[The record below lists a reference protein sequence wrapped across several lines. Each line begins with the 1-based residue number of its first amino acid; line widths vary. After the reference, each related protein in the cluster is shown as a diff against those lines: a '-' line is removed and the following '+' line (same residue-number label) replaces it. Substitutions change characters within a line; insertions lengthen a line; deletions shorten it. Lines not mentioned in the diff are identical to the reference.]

1 MRTRQSLLTTGK
13 NLAILS
19 CCARTKGM
27 TLSTNEAPT
36 GGNRAAFRGD
46 ESMVIRAICAG
57 FVIGALACA
66 FQPAQARNT
75 QPAALKP
82 APKNVTRV
90 RIGVLPTRSP
100 RLGPQISYRGG
111 YTPLDDMVRPRFI
124 GGMID
129 LYPTERS
136 GIRLSIGTRYFA
148 RPNFWI
154 AAEQATGGILYDPHM
169 TRGGR
174 SLSRG
179 FRRSTPAMTL
189 GYDREVS
196 KGFVLGLEG
205 GALSDRAI
213 MPTRP
218 SRWSAAGVRD
228 GGFGLNPVATMSARF
243 AF

>member
-1 MRTRQSLLTTGK
+1 
-13 NLAILS
+13 
-19 CCARTKGM
+19 
-27 TLSTNEAPT
+27 
-36 GGNRAAFRGD
+36 
-46 ESMVIRAICAG
+46 MVIRAICAG
-57 FVIGALACA
+57 FVIGALACT
-66 FQPAQARNT
+66 FRPAQARNT
-75 QPAALKP
+75 RQAAQGP
-82 APKNVTRV
+82 APKIVARV
-90 RIGVLPTRSP
+90 RVGLLPARSP
-100 RLGPQISYRGG
+100 RLGPQIVYRGG
-111 YTPLDDMVRPRFI
+111 YTPLDEMVRPRFI

-136 GIRLSIGTRYFA
+136 GIRLSVGTRYFA

-196 KGFVLGLEG
+196 NGLVLGIEG

-218 SRWSAAGVRD
+218 GRWSATGVRD

>member
-1 MRTRQSLLTTGK
+1 
-13 NLAILS
+13 
-19 CCARTKGM
+19 
-27 TLSTNEAPT
+27 
-36 GGNRAAFRGD
+36 
-46 ESMVIRAICAG
+46 MVVRAICAG
-57 FVIGALACA
+57 FLIGALACTI
-66 FQPAQARNT
+66 QPAQARNT
-75 QPAALKP
+75 APMATKP
-82 APKNVTRV
+82 APKGVARV
-90 RIGVLPTRSP
+90 RVGLLLPKSP
-100 RLGPQISYRGG
+100 RLGPQIVYRGG
-111 YTPLDDMVRPRFI
+111 YTPLDEMVRPRFI

-136 GIRLSIGTRYFA
+136 GIRLSVGTRYFA

-174 SLSRG
+174 ALSRG

-196 KGFVLGLEG
+196 NGLVLGLEG

-218 SRWSAAGVRD
+218 GRWSASGVRD
-228 GGFGLNPVATMSARF
+228 GGYGLNPVATMSARF

>member
-1 MRTRQSLLTTGK
+1 MVV
-13 NLAILS
+13 
-19 CCARTKGM
+19 
-27 TLSTNEAPT
+27 
-36 GGNRAAFRGD
+36 RA
-46 ESMVIRAICAG
+46 MCAG
-57 FVIGALACA
+57 FLIGALACTI
-66 FQPAQARNT
+66 QPAQARDT
-75 QPAALKP
+75 RPTALKP
-82 APKNVTRV
+82 APKSVARV
-90 RIGVLPTRSP
+90 RIGLLLPKSP
-100 RLGPQISYRGG
+100 RLGPQIVYRGG
-111 YTPLDDMVRPRFI
+111 YTPLDEMVRPRFI

-174 SLSRG
+174 ALSRG

-196 KGFVLGLEG
+196 NGLVLGLEG

-218 SRWSAAGVRD
+218 GRWSATGVRD

>member
-1 MRTRQSLLTTGK
+1 MVV
-13 NLAILS
+13 
-19 CCARTKGM
+19 
-27 TLSTNEAPT
+27 
-36 GGNRAAFRGD
+36 RA
-46 ESMVIRAICAG
+46 MCAG
-57 FVIGALACA
+57 FVIGALACTI
-66 FQPAQARNT
+66 QPAQARNT
-75 QPAALKP
+75 LATALKP
-82 APKNVTRV
+82 APKSVARV
-90 RIGVLPTRSP
+90 RVGLLPPKSP
-100 RLGPQISYRGG
+100 RLGPQIVYRGG
-111 YTPLDDMVRPRFI
+111 YTPLDAMVRPRFI

-136 GIRLSIGTRYFA
+136 GIRLSVGTRYFA

-174 SLSRG
+174 ALSRG

-196 KGFVLGLEG
+196 NGLVLGLEG

-218 SRWSAAGVRD
+218 GRWSASGVRD
-228 GGFGLNPVATMSARF
+228 GGFGLNPVATASARF

>member
-1 MRTRQSLLTTGK
+1 
-13 NLAILS
+13 
-19 CCARTKGM
+19 
-27 TLSTNEAPT
+27 
-36 GGNRAAFRGD
+36 
-46 ESMVIRAICAG
+46 MVIRAMCAG
-57 FVIGALACA
+57 FAIGALACTI
-66 FQPAQARNT
+66 QPTQARNT
-75 QPAALKP
+75 GPMATKP
-82 APKNVTRV
+82 APKSVARI
-90 RIGVLPTRSP
+90 RIGLLPPKSP
-100 RLGPQISYRGG
+100 RLGPQIVYRGG
-111 YTPLDDMVRPRFI
+111 YTPLDEMVRPRFI

-136 GIRLSIGTRYFA
+136 GIRFSIGTRYFA

-174 SLSRG
+174 ALSRG

-196 KGFVLGLEG
+196 NGLVLGLEG

-218 SRWSAAGVRD
+218 GRWSAGGVRD
-228 GGFGLNPVATMSARF
+228 GGFGLNPVATASARF

>member
-1 MRTRQSLLTTGK
+1 MVV
-13 NLAILS
+13 
-19 CCARTKGM
+19 
-27 TLSTNEAPT
+27 
-36 GGNRAAFRGD
+36 RA
-46 ESMVIRAICAG
+46 MCAG
-57 FVIGALACA
+57 FVIGALACTI
-66 FQPAQARNT
+66 QPAQARNT
-75 QPAALKP
+75 LATALKP
-82 APKNVTRV
+82 APKSVARV
-90 RIGVLPTRSP
+90 RVGLLPPKSP
-100 RLGPQISYRGG
+100 RLGPQIVYRGG
-111 YTPLDDMVRPRFI
+111 YTPLDAMVRPRFI

-136 GIRLSIGTRYFA
+136 GIRFSIGTRYFA

-196 KGFVLGLEG
+196 NGLVLGLEG

-218 SRWSAAGVRD
+218 GRWSATGVRD
-228 GGFGLNPVATMSARF
+228 GGFGLNPVATASARF

>member
-1 MRTRQSLLTTGK
+1 
-13 NLAILS
+13 
-19 CCARTKGM
+19 
-27 TLSTNEAPT
+27 
-36 GGNRAAFRGD
+36 
-46 ESMVIRAICAG
+46 MVIRAMCAG
-57 FVIGALACA
+57 FAIGALACIL
-66 FQPAQARNT
+66 QPAQARNVR
-75 QPAALKP
+75 PSLKP
-82 APKNVTRV
+82 ASMGAARV
-90 RIGVLPTRSP
+90 RVGLLLPKSP
-100 RLGPQISYRGG
+100 RLGPQIVYRGG
-111 YTPLDDMVRPRFI
+111 YTPLDEMVRPRFV

-136 GIRLSIGTRYFA
+136 GLRLSVGTRYFA

-174 SLSRG
+174 GLARG

-189 GYDREVS
+189 GYDRELS
-196 KGFVLGLEG
+196 PGLVLGLEG

-218 SRWSAAGVRD
+218 GRWAAAGVRD

>member
-1 MRTRQSLLTTGK
+1 
-13 NLAILS
+13 
-19 CCARTKGM
+19 
-27 TLSTNEAPT
+27 
-36 GGNRAAFRGD
+36 
-46 ESMVIRAICAG
+46 MVVRAICAG

-66 FQPAQARNT
+66 LQPAQARNT
-75 QPAALKP
+75 GPTALKT
-82 APKNVTRV
+82 APKSVARV
-90 RIGVLPTRSP
+90 RVGLLLPKSP
-100 RLGPQISYRGG
+100 RLGPQIVYRGG
-111 YTPLDDMVRPRFI
+111 YTPLDEMVRPRFI

-129 LYPTERS
+129 LYPSERS
-136 GIRLSIGTRYFA
+136 GIRLSVGTRYFA

-154 AAEQATGGILYDPHM
+154 AAEQATGGVLYDPHM

-196 KGFVLGLEG
+196 NGLVLGLEG

-218 SRWSAAGVRD
+218 GRWSATGVRD

>member
-1 MRTRQSLLTTGK
+1 
-13 NLAILS
+13 
-19 CCARTKGM
+19 
-27 TLSTNEAPT
+27 
-36 GGNRAAFRGD
+36 
-46 ESMVIRAICAG
+46 MVVRAICAG
-57 FVIGALACA
+57 FVIGALACML
-66 FQPAQARNT
+66 QPAQARNT
-75 QPAALKP
+75 GPTGLQP
-82 APKNVTRV
+82 APKSVARV
-90 RIGVLPTRSP
+90 RVGLLPPKSP
-100 RLGPQISYRGG
+100 RLGPQIVYRGG
-111 YTPLDDMVRPRFI
+111 YTPLDEMVRPRFI

-196 KGFVLGLEG
+196 NGLVLGLEG

-218 SRWSAAGVRD
+218 NRWSATGVRD

>member
-1 MRTRQSLLTTGK
+1 
-13 NLAILS
+13 
-19 CCARTKGM
+19 
-27 TLSTNEAPT
+27 
-36 GGNRAAFRGD
+36 
-46 ESMVIRAICAG
+46 MVIRAICAG
-57 FVIGALACA
+57 FVIGALACI
-66 FQPAQARNT
+66 FQPAQARDIR
-75 QPAALKP
+75 PAALKP
-82 APKNVTRV
+82 APKIVARV
-90 RIGVLPTRSP
+90 RLGLLLTKSP
-100 RLGPQISYRGG
+100 RLGPQIVYRGG
-111 YTPLDDMVRPRFI
+111 YTPLEDMVRPRFV

-136 GIRLSIGTRYFA
+136 GIRLSVGTRYFA

-154 AAEQATGGILYDPHM
+154 AAEQATGGLLYDPHM

-196 KGFVLGLEG
+196 KGLVVGLEG
-205 GALSDRAI
+205 GALSGRAI
-213 MPTRP
+213 MPTWP
-218 SRWSAAGVRD
+218 SRWSATGVRD

>member
-1 MRTRQSLLTTGK
+1 
-13 NLAILS
+13 
-19 CCARTKGM
+19 
-27 TLSTNEAPT
+27 
-36 GGNRAAFRGD
+36 
-46 ESMVIRAICAG
+46 MVVRAICAG
-57 FVIGALACA
+57 FVIGALACTL
-66 FQPAQARNT
+66 QPAQARNT
-75 QPAALKP
+75 RPAALKST
-82 APKNVTRV
+82 PKIVARV
-90 RIGVLPTRSP
+90 RLGLLPARSP
-100 RLGPQISYRGG
+100 RLGPQIVYRGG
-111 YTPLDDMVRPRFI
+111 NTPLDEMLRPRFI

-136 GIRLSIGTRYFA
+136 GIRLSVGTRYFA
-148 RPNFWI
+148 QSNFWI
-154 AAEQATGGILYDPHM
+154 AAERATDGLLYDPHM

-174 SLSRG
+174 GLSRG

-218 SRWSAAGVRD
+218 GRWSATGVRD
-228 GGFGLNPVATMSARF
+228 GGFGLNPVATMSARL

>member
-1 MRTRQSLLTTGK
+1 
-13 NLAILS
+13 
-19 CCARTKGM
+19 
-27 TLSTNEAPT
+27 
-36 GGNRAAFRGD
+36 
-46 ESMVIRAICAG
+46 MVIRAMCAG
-57 FVIGALACA
+57 FVVGALACTL
-66 FQPAQARNT
+66 QPAQARNT
-75 QPAALKP
+75 RSMALKP
-82 APKNVTRV
+82 APKSVARV
-90 RIGVLPTRSP
+90 RVGLLLPKSP
-100 RLGPQISYRGG
+100 RLGPQIVYRGG
-111 YTPLDDMVRPRFI
+111 YTPLDEMVRPRFI

-129 LYPTERS
+129 LYPSERS

-174 SLSRG
+174 GLSRG

-196 KGFVLGLEG
+196 RGLVLGLEG

-218 SRWSAAGVRD
+218 GRWSATGVRD

>member
-1 MRTRQSLLTTGK
+1 
-13 NLAILS
+13 
-19 CCARTKGM
+19 
-27 TLSTNEAPT
+27 
-36 GGNRAAFRGD
+36 
-46 ESMVIRAICAG
+46 MVIRAICAG
-57 FVIGALACA
+57 FAIGALACTLQPAHARTTRPAA
-66 FQPAQARNT
+66 FKLPARGVAQARVG
-75 QPAALKP
+75 LLL
-82 APKNVTRV
+82 PK
-90 RIGVLPTRSP
+90 SP
-100 RLGPQISYRGG
+100 RLGAQIVYRGG
-111 YTPLDDMVRPRFI
+111 YTPLEDMVRPRFL

-129 LYPTERS
+129 LYPSEHS
-136 GIRLSIGTRYFA
+136 GFRLSVGTRYFG

-154 AAEQATGGILYDPHM
+154 AAEQATGGLLYDPHM

-174 SLSRG
+174 GLSRG

-189 GYDREVS
+189 GYDREIS

-205 GALSDRAI
+205 GALSGRAI

>member
-1 MRTRQSLLTTGK
+1 
-13 NLAILS
+13 
-19 CCARTKGM
+19 
-27 TLSTNEAPT
+27 
-36 GGNRAAFRGD
+36 
-46 ESMVIRAICAG
+46 MVIRAICAG
-57 FVIGALACA
+57 FVIGALAYTI
-66 FQPAQARNT
+66 QPAQARNT

-82 APKNVTRV
+82 AAKPVARV
-90 RIGVLPTRSP
+90 RVGLLPTRSP
-100 RLGPQISYRGG
+100 RLGPQIVYRGG
-111 YTPLDDMVRPRFI
+111 FTPLDDMIRPRFI

-136 GIRLSIGTRYFA
+136 GIRLSVGTRYFA
-148 RPNFWI
+148 RTNFWI
-154 AAEQATGGILYDPHM
+154 AAEQATAGLLYDPHM

-189 GYDREVS
+189 GYDREIS
-196 KGFVLGLEG
+196 RGFVLGLEG

-218 SRWSAAGVRD
+218 SRWSAVGVRD
-228 GGFGLNPVATMSARF
+228 GGFGLNPVATASARF

>member
-1 MRTRQSLLTTGK
+1 MVV
-13 NLAILS
+13 
-19 CCARTKGM
+19 
-27 TLSTNEAPT
+27 
-36 GGNRAAFRGD
+36 RA
-46 ESMVIRAICAG
+46 MCAG
-57 FVIGALACA
+57 FVIGTLACTL
-66 FQPAQARNT
+66 QPAQARNT
-75 QPAALKP
+75 RPTALQP
-82 APKNVTRV
+82 APKSVARV
-90 RIGVLPTRSP
+90 RVGLMLPKSP
-100 RLGPQISYRGG
+100 RLGPQIVYRGG
-111 YTPLDDMVRPRFI
+111 YTPLDEMVRPRFV

-189 GYDREVS
+189 GYDRELS
-196 KGFVLGLEG
+196 PGLVLGLEG

-218 SRWSAAGVRD
+218 NRWSATGVRD

>member
-1 MRTRQSLLTTGK
+1 
-13 NLAILS
+13 
-19 CCARTKGM
+19 
-27 TLSTNEAPT
+27 
-36 GGNRAAFRGD
+36 
-46 ESMVIRAICAG
+46 MVVRAICAG
-57 FVIGALACA
+57 FVIGALACTI
-66 FQPAQARNT
+66 QSAQARNT
-75 QPAALKP
+75 RLIAEKP
-82 APKNVTRV
+82 APKSVARV
-90 RIGVLPTRSP
+90 RVGLLLPKSP
-100 RLGPQISYRGG
+100 RLGPQIVYRGG
-111 YTPLDDMVRPRFI
+111 YTPLEDMVRPRFI

-136 GIRLSIGTRYFA
+136 GIRFSIGTRYFA

-154 AAEQATGGILYDPHM
+154 AAEQATGGLLYDPHM

-174 SLSRG
+174 ALSRG

-213 MPTRP
+213 MPIRP
-218 SRWSAAGVRD
+218 GRWSASGVRD
-228 GGFGLNPVATMSARF
+228 GGFGLNPVATASARF

>member
-1 MRTRQSLLTTGK
+1 
-13 NLAILS
+13 
-19 CCARTKGM
+19 
-27 TLSTNEAPT
+27 
-36 GGNRAAFRGD
+36 
-46 ESMVIRAICAG
+46 MVIRAMCAG
-57 FVIGALACA
+57 FAIGALACTV
-66 FQPAQARNT
+66 QPAQART
-75 QPAALKP
+75 TRLAAPKPALKSV
-82 APKNVTRV
+82 ARV
-90 RIGVLPTRSP
+90 RVGLLLPKSP
-100 RLGPQISYRGG
+100 RLGPQIVYRGG
-111 YTPLDDMVRPRFI
+111 YTPLDQMVRPRFI

-129 LYPTERS
+129 LYPSERS

-174 SLSRG
+174 ALSRG

-196 KGFVLGLEG
+196 PGLVLGLEG

-218 SRWSAAGVRD
+218 GRWSATGVRD
-228 GGFGLNPVATMSARF
+228 GGFGVNPVATMSARF